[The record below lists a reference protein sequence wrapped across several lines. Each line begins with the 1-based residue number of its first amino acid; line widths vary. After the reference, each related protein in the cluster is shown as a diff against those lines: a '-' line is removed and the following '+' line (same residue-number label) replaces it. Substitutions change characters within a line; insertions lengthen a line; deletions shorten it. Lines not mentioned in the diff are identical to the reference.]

1 MIRETHNGIISKRLP
16 RTHKGDYGR
25 VYVIAGSLGMTG
37 AAYLCSQAALLSGSG
52 LVTLA
57 VPKSLNLIM
66 ESKLTEVITDPM
78 PETKDATFSIEAFG
92 RMSESL
98 KQCDAVACGCG
109 LRRHPDIKKI
119 VFKLIKSTDIPIVLD
134 GDALNVISENVDI
147 LKKKKTSIVL
157 TPHPGEMSRL
167 TNKTISQIQNDR
179 ITVAKHFAMN
189 YKVIVVLK
197 GHETIVVKE
206 NHVLGQVKFKGN
218 KKLKD
223 DKLEEELDIKSG
235 QRIRPNL
242 ITESIRKIKDLYAK
256 DGYLLTEVT
265 AELVDPEEGRSE
277 ERRVG
282 TECRSRWSPYH

>member
-206 NHVLGQVKFKGN
+206 NGQYYVNESGNPGMATAGSGDILCGMIASFIGQKIDPFGASKLCVYLHGLSGDIAASKKGQVS
-218 KKLKD
+218 LIAS
-223 DKLEEELDIKSG
+223 DILSH
-235 QRIRPNL
+235 IP
-242 ITESIRKIKDLYAK
+242 EAIRK
-256 DGYLLTEVT
+256 V
-265 AELVDPEEGRSE
+265 
-277 ERRVG
+277 
-282 TECRSRWSPYH
+282 